1 MTELT
6 PEILRVFVSKII
18 VHEKEKKYSKC
29 APQEVHIRF
38 RDFDLNDTD
47 GSFYDEKAEKAD
59 SANALSA

>member
-1 MTELT
+1 MAFLT
-6 PEILRVFVSKII
+6 LDQTQNVLTTGQETWDI
-18 VHEKEKKYSKC
+18 V
-29 APQEVHIRF
+29 QEVHIRF